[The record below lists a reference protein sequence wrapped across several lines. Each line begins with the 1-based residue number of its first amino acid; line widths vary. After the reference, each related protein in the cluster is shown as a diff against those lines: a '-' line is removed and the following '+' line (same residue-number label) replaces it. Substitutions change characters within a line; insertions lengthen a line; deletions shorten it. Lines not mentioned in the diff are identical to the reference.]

1 MDIYFDTET
10 TGLDP
15 DRRDWKW
22 KKLAFAADHVGHDWD
37 GRAAHGS
44 LADALAALDVQ
55 RWCDERRH
63 EHEDDVSILRK
74 DGTLRSVPRSDY
86 AIEQLWTCCCALLHC
101 PFDAN
106 EAEAAE
112 LERRA
117 RKMAMD
123 VPSDIDE
130 FRREFER
137 CVSAFVSNCE
147 DHGMSEAVGD
157 SLMRVAVWNRNHA
170 IARATG
176 VAVP

>member
-1 MDIYFDTET
+1 MRT
-10 TGLDP
+10 T
-15 DRRDWKW
+15 
-22 KKLAFAADHVGHDWD
+22 F
-37 GRAAHGS
+37 
-44 LADALAALDVQ
+44 
-55 RWCDERRH
+55 
-63 EHEDDVSILRK
+63 SILRK

-86 AIEQLWTCCCALLHC
+86 AIEQLWTCCCALFHC

-137 CVSAFVSNCE
+137 CMSTFVSNCE

-157 SLMRVAVWNRNHA
+157 SFMRVAVWNRNHA